1 MKRSRFLSALFAYAL
16 LVPSLLLA
24 DPIGL
29 TYLAPVANAQSP
41 ITQSPKA
48 QSTKAL
54 FDGKS
59 FEGWEGDIQ
68 SVWRI
73 ENESLTAGSLTQ
85 RQKENNFLATK
96 ESFSD
101 FELELDWKLEGTE
114 GFINGGVQF
123 RTKRIPDHHEVS
135 GYQADL
141 GAGFDG
147 ALYDESRRNK
157 MLAKPDEPTLKK
169 AIKPLGEW
177 NHYRIRAQGPRIEL
191 WLNGIQTVDYT
202 EEDPEIAKDGIIAVQ
217 IHGGATSI
225 VQYRNLQLKS
235 LNK

>member
-1 MKRSRFLSALFAYAL
+1 MKRSRSLSALFVYAL
-16 LVPSLLLA
+16 FLPSLLLA
-24 DPIGL
+24 DPLGL
-29 TYLAPVANAQSP
+29 IDLASVANAQSP
-41 ITQSPKA
+41 
-48 QSTKAL
+48 KAL

-59 FEGWEGDIQ
+59 FEGWEGDIE

-73 ENESLTAGSLTQ
+73 ENEALTAGSLSQ

-96 ESFSD
+96 ESFRD

-157 MLAKPDEPTLKK
+157 ILAKPEEPILKK

-177 NHYRIRAQGPRIEL
+177 NHYRIRAQGPHIEL

-202 EEDPEIAKDGIIAVQ
+202 EEDPSIAQEGIIAVQ
-217 IHGGATSI
+217 IHGGATSV

-235 LNK
+235 LKP